1 MVDAL
6 GKQVEAAFAKLR
18 FHVSEPDVLAVCVQL
33 VKEFGIT
40 PEDLARDYDITSN
53 LRDSHSAEITM
64 ASIKAADFRKTLNS
78 QAKAAKAHVQASVKL
93 SSAVKMPFSA
103 SWENMSE
110 REQYQTTPK
119 RPAPRPATTPGQA
132 RPAAPPAGSAS
143 PEPDAHAWLASP
155 PPSKGPQG
163 QGAAQPPPL
172 ASTPGTQGR
181 QVHVV
186 SCLNEQVDV
195 SSIKPPAQRCG
206 VQLVGEALPHVG
218 AHLFM
223 METLETK
230 VQAVEERLQSWL
242 GALGEALG
250 PGVAAEA
257 GRQSLAQVTQ
267 EAVWVV
273 GRVVSDTAVE
283 GGGGAG
289 GALSAAGVM
298 LEGSREVSGG
308 ARVRLDTAPLAAQ
321 GGPQGVRLFP
331 GQVVAVRGVNPLG
344 HTFIAQQLLSHLPPP
359 PYHPPPA
366 SESAA
371 AGGPQGGPGGGPAAA
386 GCVVVVAAGPFNA
399 GPEGGGWAPLQLLLE
414 QCSALEPDVVLL
426 LGPFLDVQQ
435 PGVATASLTRTFE
448 EEVQL
453 EVTSR
458 LAAWSA
464 AHPASCLL
472 LLPSTR
478 DAHHVPVLPTPAFDM
493 QSAGGA
499 GAGPGVLTSFQS
511 PATLALSPG
520 SQAGAGT
527 APPLVLGACSADVL
541 KALSACELARGG
553 PPRQDRMAAL
563 AAHVVGQRSYFPLYP
578 PPLGTCLDLGA
589 ASALELLALPHLLV
603 LPSDLAPFAKL
614 VTSPPL
620 PQPQPQGDGAA
631 GAAGE
636 ASTAMARGPEGRD
649 PVICI
654 NPGRVVKGSSAGSYA
669 VVRVAAGSA
678 ALHSRCKVEAWLAE

>member
-1 MVDAL
+1 
-6 GKQVEAAFAKLR
+6 
-18 FHVSEPDVLAVCVQL
+18 
-33 VKEFGIT
+33 
-40 PEDLARDYDITSN
+40 
-53 LRDSHSAEITM
+53 
-64 ASIKAADFRKTLNS
+64 
-78 QAKAAKAHVQASVKL
+78 
-93 SSAVKMPFSA
+93 
-103 SWENMSE
+103 
-110 REQYQTTPK
+110 
-119 RPAPRPATTPGQA
+119 
-132 RPAAPPAGSAS
+132 
-143 PEPDAHAWLASP
+143 
-155 PPSKGPQG
+155 
-163 QGAAQPPPL
+163 
-172 ASTPGTQGR
+172 
-181 QVHVV
+181 
-186 SCLNEQVDV
+186 
-195 SSIKPPAQRCG
+195 
-206 VQLVGEALPHVG
+206 
-218 AHLFM
+218 
-223 METLETK
+223 
-230 VQAVEERLQSWL
+230 
-242 GALGEALG
+242 
-250 PGVAAEA
+250 
-257 GRQSLAQVTQ
+257 

-289 GALSAAGVM
+289 GALSAAGLM

-308 ARVRLDTAPLAAQ
+308 ARVRLDTTPLAAQ
-321 GGPQGVRLFP
+321 GGPQGEGAPQGVRLFP

-359 PYHPPPA
+359 PYTPPPA

-435 PGVATASLTRTFE
+435 PGVAAASLTRTFE
-448 EEVQL
+448 EEVQM

-493 QSAGGA
+493 QRV
-499 GAGPGVLTSFQS
+499 P
-511 PATLALSPG
+511 
-520 SQAGAGT
+520 GT

-678 ALHSRCKVEAWLAE
+678 ALHSRCKVEVRKCC